1 MLEQK
6 SVHMSSKEE
15 ESQIV
20 GNVDTS
26 QLSAIQPYTDH
37 AHTIIHPPSDLNL
50 NQTIGGPGNIA
61 TNVTE
66 YKMTD

>member
-1 MLEQK
+1 MKKEGQNSAVRQVDNQQIENQEVVEQK

-26 QLSAIQPYTDH
+26 QLSAI
-37 AHTIIHPPSDLNL
+37 
-50 NQTIGGPGNIA
+50 
-61 TNVTE
+61 
-66 YKMTD
+66 

>member
-1 MLEQK
+1 
-6 SVHMSSKEE
+6 MSSKEE

-37 AHTIIHPPSDLNL
+37 ANTIIHPPSNDLTL
-50 NQTIGGPGNIA
+50 NQTINGPGNVA